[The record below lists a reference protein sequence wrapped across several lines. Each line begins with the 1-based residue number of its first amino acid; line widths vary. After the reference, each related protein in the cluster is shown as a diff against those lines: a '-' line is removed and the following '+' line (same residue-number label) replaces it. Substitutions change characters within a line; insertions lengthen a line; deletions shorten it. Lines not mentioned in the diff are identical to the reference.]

1 MGRLRSNRR
10 CTIETLIEKITLKIN
25 AKIEKLEEQYDNLSE
40 RQQDGMK
47 GESIQDD
54 IGVLHDYRDMLD
66 EVVLPQLALPSQKVI
81 DDLAELENVI
91 HIL

>member
-1 MGRLRSNRR
+1 
-10 CTIETLIEKITLKIN
+10 
-25 AKIEKLEEQYDNLSE
+25 
-40 RQQDGMK
+40 MK